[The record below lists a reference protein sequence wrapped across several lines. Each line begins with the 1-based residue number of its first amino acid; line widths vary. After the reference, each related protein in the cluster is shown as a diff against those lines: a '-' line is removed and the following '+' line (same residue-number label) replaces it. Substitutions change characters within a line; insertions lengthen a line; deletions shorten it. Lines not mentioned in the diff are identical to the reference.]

1 MTMMVINTD
10 YINDVDEHSDDD
22 EDNSYRMFRIR
33 NLDDNFSDTF
43 DCKWNSALTI
53 C

>member
-1 MTMMVINTD
+1 MTMIVNNTD
-10 YINDVDEHSDDD
+10 YNNDVDEHNDD
-22 EDNSYRMFRIR
+22 EDNIYRMFRIR

-43 DCKWNSALTI
+43 DCKWNSAFTV